1 MENVEG
7 EVYSKKREGWL
18 KMRKH
23 KINDFQSLSASTA
36 SNGMRYLGLQ
46 VGAHMSHKIP
56 LNTLIQ
62 QITSAYNSGVS
73 YKIQCYN
80 KKTKKDYADATSKY
94 GYNIDQ
100 DWECSEEE

>member
-1 MENVEG
+1 
-7 EVYSKKREGWL
+7 
-18 KMRKH
+18 MRKH